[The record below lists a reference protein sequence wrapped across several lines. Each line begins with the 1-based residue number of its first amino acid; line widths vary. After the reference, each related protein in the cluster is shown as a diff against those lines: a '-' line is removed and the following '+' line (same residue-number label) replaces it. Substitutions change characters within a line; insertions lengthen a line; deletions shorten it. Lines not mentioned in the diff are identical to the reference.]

1 MAGLGAY
8 SQIFLEGHQTL
19 ILIFL
24 KAMFFGTATLKQIEE
39 QKKLWEVRGYATLK
53 IF

>member
-8 SQIFLEGHQTL
+8 SQIFLEGHQSL

-24 KAMFFGTATLKQIEE
+24 RTVFFGTATLKQIEE
-39 QKKLWEVRGYATLK
+39 QNKLWEVRGYAALEM
-53 IF
+53 F